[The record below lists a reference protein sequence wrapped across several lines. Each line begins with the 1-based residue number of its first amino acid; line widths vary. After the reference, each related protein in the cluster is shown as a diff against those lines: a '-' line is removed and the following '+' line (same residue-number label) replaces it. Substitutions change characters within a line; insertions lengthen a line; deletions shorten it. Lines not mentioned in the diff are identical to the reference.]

1 MTEPSE
7 RPAGGVAIVAGGSG
21 GIGAAVCRR
30 LAEAGADIALTYH
43 RNRDKALD
51 AQRSVE
57 AAGRRASI
65 TPVDLAD
72 AGAVQRFVTDTA
84 AAFGAV
90 HTVVYAAGPY
100 IDMRHVSRLDPD
112 LFRRTLGTDVFGCYN
127 LVHAAL
133 PALRQTRGAIVAAAT
148 PAMRRALP
156 RDVLSA
162 APKAAIEAVIRNT
175 AVEEGRHGVR
185 ANCVGVGLLSDGMY
199 HQLRAT
205 GDFDESFMAQATASL
220 PLRRIGTAQDIAE
233 AVAFLASDRA
243 AFITGQTLMVDGG
256 FSL

>member
-1 MTEPSE
+1 MTESSD
-7 RPAGGVAIVAGGSG
+7 RLAGGVAIVAGGSG

-30 LAEAGADIALTYH
+30 LAETGANVALTYH
-43 RNRDKALD
+43 RNRDKA
-51 AQRSVE
+51 QEVRRSVE
-57 AAGRRASI
+57 AVGRHASVAQ
-65 TPVDLAD
+65 VDLAD
-72 AGAVQRFVTDTA
+72 AKAVQQFVAETA
-84 AAFGAV
+84 VAFGGV

-112 LFRRTLGTDVFGCYN
+112 LFRRTLGADVFGCYN
-127 LVHAAL
+127 LLHAAL
-133 PALRQTRGAIVAAAT
+133 PTLRNTRGAIVAATT

-162 APKAAIEAVIRNT
+162 APKAAIESVIRNI
-175 AVEEGRHGVR
+175 AIEEGRHGVR

-205 GDFDESFMAQATASL
+205 GDFDERFMAQATASL

-233 AVAFLASDRA
+233 AVAFLVSDRA